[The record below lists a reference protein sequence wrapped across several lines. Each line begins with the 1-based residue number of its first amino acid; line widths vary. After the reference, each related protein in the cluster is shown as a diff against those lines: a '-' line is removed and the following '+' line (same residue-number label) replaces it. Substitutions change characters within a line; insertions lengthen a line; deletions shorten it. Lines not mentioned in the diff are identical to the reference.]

1 MKKLLLLLICF
12 TVVATSQA
20 QLRNLFLKN
29 KKHTTQDSTQVADTV
44 AVAHKTAEIKEV
56 KSKKQP
62 KPAASV
68 KETKQK
74 VQKIKIAP
82 EKKDWSKVDLTK
94 RPADH
99 FMFQTGFQTWA
110 NAADTINTVGLGRF
124 FNFYAMFDKP
134 SKTDPHFSTAYGLGI
149 TTDNMYFGSTNYVN
163 IKGSGSSVG
172 FVNSSTNYFK
182 KMKLTTIYLEAPVE
196 LRYYS
201 NPEKP
206 NKSWK
211 FAVGAKAGVLL
222 KAYTKGKDYVDNTG
236 RSLYGTSYVVKE
248 RNNIFFNGLDAR
260 GTVRVGYG
268 IFSLYSDFQL
278 TPVFKSSY
286 GPAVHNFSIGITIS
300 GL

>member
-12 TVVATSQA
+12 VIVVTSQA

-29 KKHTTQDSTQVADTV
+29 KKHTVQDTTQVADTTTT
-44 AVAHKTAEIKEV
+44 ASSHKTAVEV
-56 KSKKQP
+56 KSKKTY
-62 KPAASV
+62 SV
-68 KETKQK
+68 KEVKQRPE
-74 VQKIKIAP
+74 KIKIVQ
-82 EKKDWSKVDLTK
+82 EKKDWSKVDLSK

-99 FMFQTGFQTWA
+99 FMVQTGFQAWT
-110 NAADTINTVGLGRF
+110 NVTDTINTVGLGRF

-149 TTDNMYFGSTNYVN
+149 TTDNMYFGNTNYVN
-163 IKGSGSSVG
+163 LKGGSSVG
-172 FVNSSTNYFK
+172 FLNNGTNYFK

-196 LRYYS
+196 LRYFS
-201 NPEKP
+201 NPEHP

-222 KAYTKGKDYVDNTG
+222 KAYTKAKDYVDNSG

-248 RNNIFFNGLDAR
+248 RNNMFFNGLDAR
-260 GTVRVGYG
+260 GLIRVGYG
-268 IFSLYSDFQL
+268 LFSIYSDFQL

-286 GPAVHNFSIGITIS
+286 GPAVHNLSIGITIS